1 LFTLVYQSRL
11 GAAWIYLCAA
21 EAHITRLESCH
32 CRLGLVLFMPF
43 KDKSDFKYNNG
54 VLNE

>member
-1 LFTLVYQSRL
+1 LGYQSRL
-11 GAAWIYLCAA
+11 GAAWVYLYAA
-21 EAHITRLESCH
+21 EAVITRLESCDF
-32 CRLGLVLFMPF
+32 CVVLVFFMPF